1 MNQSDHPVEGST
13 STGSSAAW
21 GHAHSG
27 SLVALAIAL
36 ILAGSA
42 LVLWLSVP
50 WSQLSQWAA
59 QEQRDFQNAMARAL
73 RAIRAGDAWAIWALC
88 SATAAYGFVH
98 ALGPGHGK
106 VLLGG
111 TALAS
116 GATLRRIIVL
126 TLASSLAQAGVA
138 ILLVGG
144 VALALGWATRDLVW
158 MTEAWLAPASAIAI
172 SAIGVLLIVRGVRGW
187 PRQEIARYGNDY
199 NGSYC
204 SCGHAHGP
212 TVSEVQSLNSTREAL
227 ALIGSVAVR
236 PCTGALFVLVIA
248 LRMDVFLIG
257 CLAVLTMSLGTAAFN
272 LIVAGSGVAARRLT
286 SFRLEDKRLKQFSAG
301 LHIAGGALIA
311 ILSAGLAISYLD
323 GSISFLYK

>member
-1 MNQSDHPVEGST
+1 M
-13 STGSSAAW
+13 
-21 GHAHSG
+21 
-27 SLVALAIAL
+27 VALAIAL

-50 WSQLSQWAA
+50 WNRLSQWAA

-98 ALGPGHGK
+98 ALGPGHGQ

-116 GATLRRIIVL
+116 GATLRRMIVL

-138 ILLVGG
+138 IFLVGG
-144 VALALGWATRDLVW
+144 VALALGWATRDLVG

-187 PRQEIARYGNDY
+187 PRQERVRHGRHVSHC
-199 NGSYC
+199 G
-204 SCGHAHGP
+204 CGHAHGP

-248 LRMDVFLIG
+248 LRMDVFLVG

-286 SFRLEDKRLKQFSAG
+286 SFKLEGKRLKQFSAG
-301 LHIAGGALIA
+301 LHIVGGALIA
-311 ILSAGLAISYLD
+311 ILSAGLSISYLD
-323 GSISFLYK
+323 GSI